1 MLYSIDIYATSYKKT
16 AYIRRIYDTVEQ
28 SNILLTVSTETWNYD
43 VQSNETSMLSQ
54 GQHVTIQKVLVEA
67 LNTDQKWSEVTVKVL
82 MDTGRQRTY
91 ITLPLLLKLVLE
103 ADGKKTLIVYTF
115 GNKKQKAITTGVVI
129 INLNRK
135 GGESIKLG
143 SQFPKNLFLFTAM
156 EAL

>member
-1 MLYSIDIYATSYKKT
+1 
-16 AYIRRIYDTVEQ
+16 
-28 SNILLTVSTETWNYD
+28 
-43 VQSNETSMLSQ
+43 
-54 GQHVTIQKVLVEA
+54 
-67 LNTDQKWSEVTVKVL
+67 

-91 ITLPLLLKLVLE
+91 ITLPLLLKIVLE
-103 ADGKKTLIVYTF
+103 ADGKKTLTVYTF

-143 SQFPKNLFLFTAM
+143 SQFPKNLFLFTSM

>member
-1 MLYSIDIYATSYKKT
+1 
-16 AYIRRIYDTVEQ
+16 
-28 SNILLTVSTETWNYD
+28 
-43 VQSNETSMLSQ
+43 MLSQ
-54 GQHVTIQKVLVEA
+54 EQHVTIQKVLVEA

-115 GNKKQKAITTGVVI
+115 GNKKQKAITTEVVI

-143 SQFPKNLFLFTAM
+143 SQFPKNLFLFSAM